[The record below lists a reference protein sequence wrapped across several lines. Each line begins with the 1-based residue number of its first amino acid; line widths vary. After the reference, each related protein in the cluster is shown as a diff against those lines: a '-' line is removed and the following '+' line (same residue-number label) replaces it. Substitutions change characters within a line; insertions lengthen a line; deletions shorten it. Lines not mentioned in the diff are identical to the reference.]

1 MRASFTAIVAL
12 IGAAFLLV
20 GCSQSKSPIQPSSL
34 SSPTSPTTSA
44 ANMAALAEP
53 SAAQTQTQVPF
64 KGMFEGN
71 DTVIPPT
78 ITTAATGTG
87 THVGHFSLT
96 DVVTLTS
103 LTGTGHW
110 IAANG
115 DIIYTTFVATPVPG
129 PVVFKITENHTI
141 TGGTGRFAGARGSF
155 TVERTHIVE
164 ASPDGTH
171 VTFGSFD
178 GSITSP
184 GAAD

>member
-1 MRASFTAIVAL
+1 MRASSTSIVAL

-20 GCSQSKSPIQPSSL
+20 GCSQSTSPIQPSSL
-34 SSPTSPTTSA
+34 SSSTSLTTGA
-44 ANMAALAEP
+44 VNA
-53 SAAQTQTQVPF
+53 AAQTLTQVPF
-64 KGMFEGN
+64 KGTFEGN

-87 THVGHFSLT
+87 TLVGHFSLT

-103 LTGTGHW
+103 LTGTGQW

-115 DIIYTTFVATPVPG
+115 NIIYTTFVASPVPG
-129 PVVFKITENHTI
+129 PVVFEITESHTV

-164 ASPDGTH
+164 PSADGTH

-178 GSITSP
+178 GTITSP
-184 GAAD
+184 GPAD